1 MASAQQQQDL
11 KLFFEYQGV
20 RENDVNRL
28 HYVQKFTDFQF
39 FRLANPV
46 YSSFDRAYIKWLQQ
60 PTYQAMENNMII
72 QPMQFEKPSL
82 TFMDVQQPPP
92 YTSPPVLNN
101 VNNYNTDLL
110 SIMNPI
116 NPNTLYPNND
126 EAEYLLNE
134 TTTEILESS
143 SDDQATSPATAPPPP
158 STPVKKTLTPMGKNI
173 NNLKRSLKRKASSTT
188 SKSGRP
194 NKHVHLTRI
203 ANNQADQEKFSSQ
216 DVILYALDGT
226 EKKRKTILTTSNE
239 TLETYNIKH
248 YQCYVYLGDK
258 RVQALEKIKIQ
269 KEKLEKL
276 CYLEKF
282 TIESLKNRQNR
293 KLEKNVL

>member
-20 RENDVNRL
+20 AENDVNRL
-28 HYVQKFTDFQF
+28 HYIQKFTDFQF
-39 FRLANPV
+39 FRLANPA

-60 PTYQAMENNMII
+60 PIYQTMESSTII
-72 QPMQFEKPSL
+72 TTPPPQ
-82 TFMDVQQPPP
+82 TFFNALQQPPP

-101 VNNYNTDLL
+101 VNEYYNNDLL
-110 SIMNPI
+110 NIMNPI
-116 NPNTLYPNND
+116 NPNTLYPNN

-134 TTTEILESS
+134 TTSTEVLESS
-143 SDDQATSPATAPPPP
+143 SDNQSPATSPAPIQPPA
-158 STPVKKTLTPMGKNI
+158 TPVKNKPLTPMGKNI
-173 NNLKRSLKRKASSTT
+173 NNLKKSLKQKASSAP
-188 SKSGRP
+188 KSGRP

-203 ANNQADQEKFSSQ
+203 ENDQADEEKISSQ

-226 EKKRKTILTTSNE
+226 EKIRKTILTTSNE

-248 YQCYVYLGDK
+248 YQCYIYLGDK
-258 RVQALEKIKIQ
+258 REHALEKIKTQ
-269 KEKLEKL
+269 KDKLEKL

-282 TIESLKNRQNR
+282 TIEALKNRKSR

>member
-20 RENDVNRL
+20 AENDVNRL
-28 HYVQKFTDFQF
+28 HYIQKFTDFQF
-39 FRLANPV
+39 FRLANPL

-60 PTYQAMENNMII
+60 PIYQTMESSAII
-72 QPMQFEKPSL
+72 TPQPPQ
-82 TFMDVQQPPP
+82 TFFNVQPPP

-101 VNNYNTDLL
+101 VNEYYNNDLL
-110 SIMNPI
+110 NIMNPI
-116 NPNTLYPNND
+116 NPNTLYPNN

-134 TTTEILESS
+134 TTTEVLESS
-143 SDDQATSPATAPPPP
+143 SDNQSPATSPATVQPPA
-158 STPVKKTLTPMGKNI
+158 TPVKNKPLTPMGKNI
-173 NNLKRSLKRKASSTT
+173 NNLKKSLKRKASS
-188 SKSGRP
+188 SAPKSGRP

-203 ANNQADQEKFSSQ
+203 ANDQADEEKISSQ

-248 YQCYVYLGDK
+248 YQCYIYLGDE
-258 RVQALEKIKIQ
+258 REQALERIKVE
-269 KEKLEKL
+269 KDKLEKL

-282 TIESLKNRQNR
+282 TIEALKNRKSR

>member
-20 RENDVNRL
+20 DENNLNRL

-60 PTYQAMENNMII
+60 PIYQEMENNAILT
-72 QPMQFEKPSL
+72 QPQTP
-82 TFMDVQQPPP
+82 TFFNSQPPL
-92 YTSPPVLNN
+92 YTSPPILNN
-101 VNNYNTDLL
+101 VNECYNTDLL
-110 SIMNPI
+110 NIMNPI
-116 NPNTLYPNND
+116 NPNILYNNNND
-126 EAEYLLNE
+126 AEYLMTD
-134 TTTEILESS
+134 TTTEVLESS
-143 SDDQATSPATAPPPP
+143 SDNQSPATSPVTVQPPA
-158 STPVKKTLTPMGKNI
+158 TPVKKPLTPMGKNI
-173 NNLKRSLKRKASSTT
+173 NNLKKSLKRKASS
-188 SKSGRP
+188 SAPKSGRP

-203 ANNQADQEKFSSQ
+203 ANDQADEEKISSQ

-239 TLETYNIKH
+239 TLETYNMKH
-248 YQCYVYLGDK
+248 YQCYIYLGEK
-258 RVQALEKIKIQ
+258 RERALEKIKIQ
-269 KEKLEKL
+269 KEKLEKF

-282 TIESLKNRQNR
+282 AIEALKNRKNR